1 MKVKINQLIQNYGV
15 SVNLGQNLNMT
26 FGHQRMLVGPLLK
39 DINLKVVNGRRN
51 QKRNKSMEHLML
63 FEEFSLLEEKKSKGG
78 LDKWFKE
85 KWVDISKTN
94 ADGSH
99 PPCGRED
106 ADKGGYP
113 KCRKVRVAAKMS
125 KKEKKNSVTRK
136 RRAEKGK
143 GGSNRK
149 PNYSK

>member
-1 MKVKINQLIQNYGV
+1 
-15 SVNLGQNLNMT
+15 
-26 FGHQRMLVGPLLK
+26 
-39 DINLKVVNGRRN
+39 VVNGRKS
-51 QKRNKSMEHLML
+51 QKRNKYMEHLML

-125 KKEKKNSVTRK
+125 KKEKKNSVARK
-136 RRAEKGK
+136 RRAESGK